1 MRHVGDTGHPES
13 APQYFSP
20 FMTQHHEE
28 EAIDK
33 AYDAHLMRRLL
44 RYLSPYKLQVLSSM
58 VDHRRCF
65 PAASEQPLPHEGWHR

>member
-1 MRHVGDTGHPES
+1 
-13 APQYFSP
+13 
-20 FMTQHHEE
+20 MTQHHEE

-58 VDHRRCF
+58 AVIGVVPCCK
-65 PAASEQPLPHEGWHR
+65 

>member
-1 MRHVGDTGHPES
+1 
-13 APQYFSP
+13 
-20 FMTQHHEE
+20 MTQHHEE

-58 VDHRRCF
+58 LIIGVVSLLQVSSPYLTKIGIDNYI
-65 PAASEQPLPHEGWHR
+65 AAW